1 MHILIQMVA
10 FLLNLKIRLKEMKTR
25 FPIQLTLGQI
35 KANFWNDIPF
45 NSANGKI
52 ESNSS
57 ITTLSLNGVKFDK
70 GEMSLFFR
78 K

>member
-10 FLLNLKIRLKEMKTR
+10 FLLNLNTVERNENPLSYSINFRTD
-25 FPIQLTLGQI
+25 QNGTL
-35 KANFWNDIPF
+35 NDIPF

-57 ITTLSLNGVKFDK
+57 IT
-70 GEMSLFFR
+70 LFEFKR
-78 K
+78 C